1 MMPTSRSALEQHSLN
16 WAELQRLFHRYRWLI
31 LVVFAVCV
39 VGGWLTLQI
48 LFTDLYETKASL
60 LVKIG
65 RENAET
71 PASVVNGQVLS
82 QGVRVQDINSEVQ
95 LLSSRALVEK
105 AVDTIGPESFRSVLN
120 PPESIWGYP
129 KFYVKTVARAVK
141 ASYKEFLIDAN
152 LKKRL
157 TMREEAILAVS
168 DGLKVEPVKD
178 SDVFTISLRL
188 PSPDLVIRTANVLL
202 GDYLETRAKVRKS
215 NLGSDLFDEQTRDQK
230 RELDTLMNR
239 REEVRQEW
247 NVSSPAE
254 QRSILLKQLAD
265 LTGERTEFEGQ
276 INKLTTE
283 RAEIAQK
290 LKTTPLLVAKEQQDS
305 RNPAL
310 DSLKERITSLK
321 MERAKLLGRYLPDAE
336 IVQKADLEIASLEE
350 LLSHE
355 GQTVRATSTQQA
367 NPLFT
372 ELQAALAQ
380 HDIQIAGLQSH
391 NEELTHPIAA
401 FRSKLESLDKG
412 ADSIE
417 QADMDYRLAEE
428 SYLEYFKRRSAA
440 RLEEELD
447 TQRLANVALIEAP
460 QTPIEPVYPRKL
472 FIMGILLPVSLVIG
486 VSIAAFVET
495 LDDRL
500 NSERD
505 LLPLRNIP
513 FLGVMPPPEPPPARR
528 VIIKRTLTAGNE
540 R

>member
-1 MMPTSRSALEQHSLN
+1 MMPISRSAFEQHSLG
-16 WAELQRLFHRYRWLI
+16 WAELQRLFLRYRWLI
-31 LVVFAVCV
+31 LVTFAACV

-105 AVDTIGPESFRSVLN
+105 AVDTIGPEAFRSVL
-120 PPESIWGYP
+120 PAPESIWGYP
-129 KFYVKTVARAVK
+129 KFLVKTVARAVK
-141 ASYKEFLIDAN
+141 TYYKEFLIATN

-157 TMREEAILAVS
+157 TMREEAILGVS

-178 SDVFTISLRL
+178 SDVFTLDLRL
-188 PSPDLVIRTANVLL
+188 PSPELVMRTANVLL
-202 GDYLETRAKVRKS
+202 EYYLETRAKVRKS

-230 RELDTLMNR
+230 QILDTLMDR
-239 REEVRQEW
+239 REQVRQEW

-265 LTGERTEFEGQ
+265 LTSQRTEFEGQ
-276 INKLTTE
+276 IDKFTTE
-283 RAEIAQK
+283 RAEIVQK

-321 MERAKLLGRYLPDAE
+321 MERAKLLGKYLHDAE
-336 IVQKADLEIASLEE
+336 IVQKVDLEIASLED
-350 LLSHE
+350 LLSQE
-355 GQTVRATSTQQA
+355 GQTVRATATQQA

-372 ELQAALAQ
+372 ELQEALVQ
-380 HDIQIAGLQSH
+380 HDIQIAGLRSH
-391 NEELTHPIAA
+391 IEELAHPIAA
-401 FRSKLESLDKG
+401 LRSNLENLDKG
-412 ADSIE
+412 ADSI
-417 QADMDYRLAEE
+417 QLADLDYRLAEE
-428 SYLEYFKRRSAA
+428 SYLEYFKRRAEA

-495 LDDRL
+495 LDDRV

-505 LLPLRNIP
+505 LIPLRNVP

-528 VIIKRTLTAGNE
+528 VIIKRTSAAGNE

>member
-1 MMPTSRSALEQHSLN
+1 MPINRSSLEEQPLG
-16 WAELQRLFHRYRWLI
+16 WAELQRLFVRYRWLI
-31 LVVFAVCV
+31 LLTFAVCV
-39 VGGWLTLQI
+39 VTGWLTLQI

-65 RENAET
+65 RENTET

-105 AVDTIGPESFRSVLN
+105 AVDTIGPEAFRSVLN

-129 KFYVKTVARAVK
+129 KFVVRTVARAVK
-141 ASYKEFLIDAN
+141 AYYKEFLIQAN

-157 TMREEAILAVS
+157 TLREEAILGVS

-178 SDVFTISLRL
+178 SDVFTLSLRL
-188 PSPDLVIRTANVLL
+188 PSPDLVMRTANVLL
-202 GDYLETRAKVRKS
+202 GDYLETRAKVRQT

-230 RELDTLMNR
+230 QVLDASMNR

-247 NVSSPAE
+247 KVSSPAE
-254 QRSILLKQLAD
+254 QRSILLKQLGD
-265 LTGERTEFEGQ
+265 LTSERTDFEGQ
-276 INKLTTE
+276 INKLKTE
-283 RAEIAQK
+283 RSEIALK
-290 LKTTPLLVAKEQQDS
+290 LKTTSLFVAKEQLDS

-336 IVQKADLEIASLEE
+336 IVQKTDSEITSLED
-350 LLSHE
+350 LLSQE
-355 GQTVRATSTQQA
+355 GQTVRATTTQQA
-367 NPLFT
+367 NPLYT
-372 ELQAALAQ
+372 ELQEALTQ
-380 HDIQIAGLQSH
+380 HDIQLAGLQSH

-401 FRSKLESLDKG
+401 LRLDLEKLDKG

-417 QADMDYRLAEE
+417 QADMDYRLAED
-428 SYLEYFKRRSAA
+428 SYLEYSKRRASA

-447 TQRLANVALIEAP
+447 TQRLANVALIAGPE
-460 QTPIEPVYPRKL
+460 TPIEPVYPRKL

-500 NSERD
+500 NSEKD
-505 LLPLRNIP
+505 LIQIQHIE
-513 FLGVMPPPEPPPARR
+513 FLGVMPPPAPPPPRR
-528 VIIKRTLTAGNE
+528 VIIRAAWIKR
-540 R
+540 

>member
-1 MMPTSRSALEQHSLN
+1 MPINHNALEQHSLN
-16 WAELQRLFHRYRWLI
+16 WAELQRLFLRYRWLI
-31 LVVFAVCV
+31 LTTMVVCV
-39 VGGWLTLQI
+39 VGGWLALQI

-95 LLSSRALVEK
+95 LLSSRALVER
-105 AVDTIGPESFRSVLN
+105 AVDTIGPEAFRSVL
-120 PPESIWGYP
+120 PAPESILGYP
-129 KFYVKTVARAVK
+129 KYYVKRMARAVK
-141 ASYKEFLIDAN
+141 ATYKEFLIDAN
-152 LKKRL
+152 LQKRL
-157 TMREEAILAVS
+157 TLREEAILAVS

-178 SDVFTISLRL
+178 SDVFTLSLRL
-188 PSPDLVIRTANVLL
+188 PSPELVMRTANVLL
-202 GDYLETRAKVRKS
+202 AEYLETRAKVRRTD
-215 NLGSDLFDEQTRDQK
+215 LGGDLFDEQTRDQK
-230 RELDTLMNR
+230 QELDTLMNR
-239 REEVRQEW
+239 REQVRQEW

-254 QRSILLKQLAD
+254 QRTILLKQLAD
-265 LTGERTEFEGQ
+265 LTSQRTEFEGQ
-276 INKLTTE
+276 IDKLTTE
-283 RAEIAQK
+283 RAAIAQK
-290 LKTTPLLVAKEQQDS
+290 LKSTPLLVAKEEQDS

-321 MERAKLLGRYLPDAE
+321 MERAKLLGRYLPGAE
-336 IVQKADLEIASLEE
+336 IVQKTDSEIASLED
-350 LLSHE
+350 LLSQE
-355 GQTVRATSTQQA
+355 GQTVKASTTQQA
-367 NPLFT
+367 NPLYT
-372 ELQAALAQ
+372 ELQESLAQ

-391 NEELTHPIAA
+391 DEELAHPIAA
-401 FRSKLESLDKG
+401 LRSKLENLDKG

-428 SYLEYFKRRSAA
+428 SYLEYFKRRAEA

-505 LLPLRNIP
+505 LLPLHQIA

-528 VIIKRTLTAGNE
+528 VIIRRSLPAGNE
-540 R
+540 